1 MKTIFIDLNIIPELR
16 RDLVGF
22 VLSQGYNFRQ
32 IERVNADGTNSVL
45 VIEAGNKTE
54 EKALNAFL
62 KKAKLSVSM
71 VVENDGK
78 AGKSGKK
85 LGTFREALTPSK
97 DKGFFKDKTTGKT
110 FEVV

>member
-1 MKTIFIDLNIIPELR
+1 MKTIFIDLNITPELR

-32 IERVNADGTNSVL
+32 IEKVSPIESCSVL
-45 VIEAGNKTE
+45 VVEAGNKAE
-54 EKALNAFL
+54 EKALNDFL
-62 KKAKLSVSM
+62 KRAKVSVSM

-97 DKGFFKDKTTGKT
+97 EFFRDRTTGKT